1 MAEKGAPLGAPTA
14 VKESRPSWH
23 KTMLYSGGAEA
34 LCFQPEEAR
43 RVEGG
48 SGWRSGEGGA
58 KERKKGCS
66 AYGKHH
72 RARCCEY
79 GAERKD
85 WRPRRMGSP
94 RGNYA
99 GKNATDEAAE
109 RRLWVCRVG
118 TEVEEVGWVWEVEK
132 ERR

>member
-1 MAEKGAPLGAPTA
+1 MF
-14 VKESRPSWH
+14 S
-23 KTMLYSGGAEA
+23 
-34 LCFQPEEAR
+34 AR
-43 RVEGG
+43 RGEEGG
-48 SGWRSGEGGA
+48 WKDGGGREGV

-72 RARCCEY
+72 RARCYEY

-118 TEVEEVGWVWEVEK
+118 TEVEEVGGGGGRK
-132 ERR
+132 QRR